1 VRAAESKYGP
11 LRERLAQDGQAE
23 VRLSFAVLDRLI
35 PGGLPP
41 SARRWRVWWQND
53 GAGSHVQARSWLEA
67 GYRVDS
73 VELPNGP
80 VVFRRM

>member
-1 VRAAESKYGP
+1 VTASKYDP
-11 LRERLAQDGQAE
+11 LRERLVQDGGAE

-35 PGGLPP
+35 AGGLPP
-41 SARRWRVWWQND
+41 SARRWQVWWQND
-53 GAGSHVQARSWLEA
+53 GAGSHVQARSWLDA

-80 VVFRRM
+80 VGFRRV